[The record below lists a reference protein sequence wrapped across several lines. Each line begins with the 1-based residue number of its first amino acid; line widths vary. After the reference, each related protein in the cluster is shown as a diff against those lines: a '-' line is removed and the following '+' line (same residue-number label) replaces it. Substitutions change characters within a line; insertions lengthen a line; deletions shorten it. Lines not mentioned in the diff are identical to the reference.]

1 MSNERVTPTWTQS
14 VSNEMKGEVNCGD
27 PAYERA
33 VDFVKNTFQE
43 SCEMLYR
50 QNRLCRRQTAY
61 C

>member
-1 MSNERVTPTWTQS
+1 MSNEKIARGLVEPIVW
-14 VSNEMKGEVNCGD
+14 KPGESKVPDDCYDNAVN
-27 PAYERA
+27 
-33 VDFVKNTFQE
+33 FVRDTFQE